1 MIRTI
6 RIIYLGRPAREKF
19 LVLLLLI
26 AMVAL
31 WLSGYSTRLGA
42 FLTDAKHTSSE
53 LKTQAMWLQNQDR
66 IEREARDQAAQLDPT
81 RTLDGPR
88 LTAALAATASDAGLQ
103 YNLGGATTPA
113 TTGQFTIN
121 TVDLGINRASWE
133 TLIPFYTK
141 LEAQAPYISIETYSI
156 AADKSNP
163 AILNA
168 SLKISAVEIAK
179 P

>member
-19 LVLLLLI
+19 LVLLLLV
-26 AMVAL
+26 AMVTL
-31 WLSGYSTRLGA
+31 WLSGYTTRLGV
-42 FLTDAKHTSSE
+42 FLTEAKHTSSE
-53 LKTQAMWLQNQDR
+53 LKTQAMWLHNQDR

-81 RTLDGPR
+81 QTLDGPR
-88 LTAALAATASDAGLQ
+88 LNAAVNATATDAGLSAT
-103 YNLGGATTPA
+103 LGGATTPA

-121 TVDLGINRASWE
+121 TVDLGISHASWE

-141 LEAQAPYISIETYSI
+141 LEARAPYISIETYSI
-156 AADKSNP
+156 MADKGNP